1 MALFTENTKVI
12 IIGDRDG
19 IPGPAMEEC
28 VAITPAEIVF
38 SATECFV

>member
-1 MALFTENTKVI
+1 MSLFDGKKVI

-19 IPGPAMEEC
+19 IPGPAIAEC
-28 VAITPAEIVF
+28 LKGTAAEVVY